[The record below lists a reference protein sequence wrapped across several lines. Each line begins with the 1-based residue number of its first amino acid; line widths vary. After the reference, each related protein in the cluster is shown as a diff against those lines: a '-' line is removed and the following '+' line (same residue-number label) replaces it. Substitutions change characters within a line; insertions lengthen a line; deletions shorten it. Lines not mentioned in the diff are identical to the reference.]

1 MTAFDKGYIHRNHT
15 PDEYELKRMLQRKT
29 DFINSLSDKLYDI
42 SAERYPQ
49 IEEMSNLRKSEL
61 GCWADRASNELLE
74 FMYQRIYEGVD
85 DHQQNPAK
93 FKVAPREEQ
102 ELNYRDKNALD
113 FIYSIPESERDLYM
127 NAYLKNQEIKKQ
139 RRAFL
144 YDCFDLTKKELWEF
158 FPEIS
163 ELSGTSILHM
173 NFTAYWQ
180 MKDFSDHVFTFV
192 E

>member
-1 MTAFDKGYIHRNHT
+1 MTAFDKGYIHQHHN
-15 PDEYELKRMLQRKT
+15 PDEFELKRMLQRKT
-29 DFINSLSDKLYDI
+29 DFINSLSDKLYEI
-42 SAERYPQ
+42 SITRYPQ
-49 IEEMSNLRKSEL
+49 IELMSNLRKSEL

-93 FKVAPREEQ
+93 FKVAPREEH
-102 ELNYRDKNALD
+102 ELNYRDKNVLE
-113 FIYSIPESERDLYM
+113 YLLSIPEGERELYV
-127 NAYLKNQEIKKQ
+127 NAYQKNQEVKKL
-139 RRAFL
+139 RREFL
-144 YDCFDLTKKELWEF
+144 YDCFELTKKELWIF

-173 NFTAYWQ
+173 NFSAYWQ

-192 E
+192 D